1 MKIAVSASGNNV
13 EAAMDPRFGRCAYF
27 VIVESETMEFEAIEN
42 PATQAGSGAGIQA
55 AQMVGNSGAE
65 AVVAGNYGPN
75 AYGALSAAGL
85 ALYQFA
91 GGTVR
96 EAVEAV
102 VSGQAQ
108 QVGDPTVGS
117 HFGVAGG
124 AAAPGAGAGAGM
136 GGGMGGGMGRGMGQ
150 GMGQGMGR
158 GMGQG
163 FQQAP
168 PSDPQAQGP
177 MPPQGY
183 GMPQQGP
190 WHMPPAYPGMMQPPM
205 WGGAYGPMAPVS
217 PEQMVE
223 YELQMMEMQ
232 RGFLQQ
238 QLAML
243 QQQLEWI
250 DEYIKQLQSEAE

>member
-1 MKIAVSASGNNV
+1 VKIAVSASDSNLD
-13 EAAMDPRFGRCAYF
+13 AAMDPRFGRCAYF
-27 VIVESETMEFEAIEN
+27 VIVESETMEFEVIEN
-42 PATQAGSGAGIQA
+42 PGTQMGSGAGIQA

-85 ALYQFA
+85 SVYQFA

-96 EAVEAV
+96 QALEAV

-108 QVGDPTVGS
+108 QVGDATVGS
-117 HFGVAGG
+117 KSGT
-124 AAAPGAGAGAGM
+124 
-136 GGGMGGGMGRGMGQ
+136 GGGMGR

-177 MPPQGY
+177 MPSGGY

-190 WHMPPAYPGMMQPPM
+190 GNMPPAYPGMMQPPM
-205 WGGAYGPMAPVS
+205 WGGPYGPMAPMS
-217 PEQMVE
+217 PEQMAE
-223 YELQMMEMQ
+223 YELQMLEMQ

-250 DEYIKQLQSEAE
+250 DEYIKQLQSEGE